1 MSPMLDSSSDDDV
14 PLAQKKAAL
23 LGESCEC

>member
-1 MSPMLDSSSDDDV
+1 
-14 PLAQKKAAL
+14 